1 MTKGL
6 RMITMTFF
14 TAFAVYSTFMTFDIP
29 FAYSATLSDKTT
41 NLGTETTK
49 PSVKPTTPATEVPG
63 KPGEAPLPIPAPKA
77 DTVVI
82 VTAME
87 TDMTLKVF
95 DKEIDLTGM
104 PIIASKDGKTV
115 LPLRK
120 LGEAMGYT
128 VKWDDTIKGALLQKG
143 TETITVKI
151 DSLEYSWGS
160 TPRKFSKKI
169 EMYKNRLYVPVDFI
183 TSNPALQLTQGDDSI
198 VVALADKEAK
208 SALTGVIQEI
218 TLFSNGL
225 GLKVLEKTTETML
238 YVSKETNITDYST
251 GEIIDSSKLKVGTKA
266 IFSYSVV
273 TGDGKKDYNLLKT
286 VEVVNEVEQKK
297 KP

>member
-1 MTKGL
+1 MKEL
-6 RMITMTFF
+6 RVITMTVF
-14 TAFAVYSTFMTFDIP
+14 TALAVYGAFMTFDIP

-41 NLGTETTK
+41 TLGTEPTK
-49 PSVKPTTPATEVPG
+49 ASVKPTESSTEVPG
-63 KPGEAPLPIPAPKA
+63 KPGETPLPIPAPKA
-77 DTVVI
+77 DTAVI
-82 VTAME
+82 SMAKE

-104 PIIASKDGKTV
+104 PIVASKDGKTV

-238 YVSKETNITDYST
+238 YVSKETKITDYST
-251 GEIIDSSKLKVGTKA
+251 GDQIDSLKLKVGTKA

-286 VEVVNEVEQKK
+286 VEVVNEAEQKK
-297 KP
+297 TP